1 MQTPALPV
9 ESELDT
15 EPASWGGSLGE
26 RDLLSADVGRDF
38 RAISAPGQ
46 GAADSGSLGRFEF
59 DQVQG
64 LSLPSPQ

>member
-1 MQTPALPV
+1 MAYIISAQGVLF
-9 ESELDT
+9 DT
-15 EPASWGGSLGE
+15 L
-26 RDLLSADVGRDF
+26 DLLSADVGRHF

-46 GAADSGSLGRFEF
+46 GAADSGSLRRFEF